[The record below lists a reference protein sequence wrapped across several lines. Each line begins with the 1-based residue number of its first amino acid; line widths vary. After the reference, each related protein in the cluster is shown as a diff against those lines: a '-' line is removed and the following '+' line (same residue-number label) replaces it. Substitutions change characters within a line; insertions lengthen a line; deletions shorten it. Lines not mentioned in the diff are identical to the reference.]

1 MVELFL
7 FQKGE
12 IMKLGFL
19 MVSFIWAMLF
29 MVGCGGSGGSVTTA
43 SSTLNGTVAT
53 GIGQI
58 ADIVIIDSAGHS
70 VTTVSDENG
79 AFSVTTAGLTQPIM
93 IQATI
98 RSTGN
103 LMYSFASSSRG
114 TLNVTPLTTFIVDQ
128 AAVAAGVTGGA
139 SQLFQNFAAN
149 SSSIAPYISTETT
162 TLNGVISSSMSD
174 FNVSGFNHF
183 SGSFRAN
190 HTGYDAFLDSL
201 DIEMQQD
208 DVIIRHGGTTL
219 DTLNYAIQ
227 TQEINITGHI
237 VNVSTNAPISGAT
250 IQAVDNRGHTI
261 SATTDSDG
269 AFIIT
274 ADTMRNYNV
283 TITANGYIT
292 QYIPRVSSF
301 VFTDLQIGTI
311 FMFPNDLSG
320 TTTVSGSVIDART
333 ESTGING
340 ATVTFRSGYNTRVG
354 TAIASATTDST
365 GAYTIAALAIGN
377 YTVEV
382 AKSGFATR
390 YLNMTVSGSTM
401 SENFS
406 LVSQVISGNSN
417 GFATIVLNWGA
428 NPSDLDSHLTGPA
441 TTDRFHIFYAN
452 KIYLNDNNITGTFDP
467 ENPCA
472 TNNIVASL
480 DRDDITS
487 YGPETTTLCRPT
499 AGGLYK
505 YYIHHY
511 AGSSTIGESSATVTL
526 TLSNGTTRTFTPP
539 STGSTGGGDIWHVFN
554 FDSDGNV
561 YPVNQI
567 IGNGSSSSP
576 LMSLSILDTKFRAE
590 NNLFLK
596 LPTK

>member
-1 MVELFL
+1 
-7 FQKGE
+7 
-12 IMKLGFL
+12 MKFGYLI
-19 MVSFIWAMLF
+19 VSLILAILF

-43 SSTLNGTVAT
+43 SSTLNGTIAT
-53 GIGQI
+53 GTGQI
-58 ADIVIIDSAGHS
+58 ADIVIVDSAGHR

-114 TLNVTPLTTFIVDQ
+114 TLNITPLTTFIVDQ
-128 AAVAAGVTGGA
+128 AAVAAGVSGGA

-149 SSSIAPYISTETT
+149 SSSIASYISTETT
-162 TLNGVISSSMSD
+162 TLNGVVSSSMSD

-183 SGSFRAN
+183 SDSFRAN

-208 DVIIRHGGTTL
+208 DVIIRHAGTTL
-219 DTLNYAIQ
+219 DTLNYDIQ
-227 TQEINITGHI
+227 TQEINITGSA
-237 VNVSTNAPISGAT
+237 VNVSTNVPISGAT
-250 IQAVDNRGHTI
+250 IQAVDNRGHSI
-261 SATTDSDG
+261 SATTDSNG
-269 AFIIT
+269 AFT
-274 ADTMRNYNV
+274 VTVDTMRNYNI
-283 TITANGYIT
+283 TISANGYLT

-301 VFTDLQIGTI
+301 AFTDQQIGTI
-311 FMFPNDLSG
+311 FMFPNNLSG
-320 TTTVSGSVIDART
+320 TTAVSGTVIDART
-333 ESTGING
+333 ESSGISG
-340 ATVTFRSGYNTRVG
+340 AKLTFRSGYNTRIG
-354 TAIASATTDST
+354 TATSTVTTDSS
-365 GAYTIAALAIGN
+365 GSYTIAALAIGT
-377 YTVEV
+377 YTVEI
-382 AKSGFATR
+382 AKSGFETR
-390 YLNMTVSGSTM
+390 YINLTVSGSTM

-406 LVSQVISGNSN
+406 LVSQVSSGNSN

-441 TTDRFHIFYAN
+441 TTDRFHIFFADS
-452 KIYLNDNNITGTFDP
+452 IYLNDNNTTGTFDP

-472 TNNIVASL
+472 TTNVVASL
-480 DRDDITS
+480 DRDDVTS

-499 AGGLYK
+499 VGGLYK

-539 STGSTGGGDIWHVFN
+539 STGSTGGGDIWHVFD
-554 FDSDGNV
+554 FDADGNV
-561 YPVNQI
+561 YPINQI
-567 IGNGSSSSP
+567 IGNGSSTSP
-576 LMSLSILDTKFRAE
+576 LMSLSSVLDPKFRAE
-590 NNLFLK
+590 SNLFLN

>member
-1 MVELFL
+1 
-7 FQKGE
+7 
-12 IMKLGFL
+12 MKFGYLI
-19 MVSFIWAMLF
+19 VSLILAILF
-29 MVGCGGSGGSVTTA
+29 MAGCGGGGSVTAA

-53 GIGQI
+53 GTGQI

-70 VTTVSDENG
+70 ITTVSDENG

-98 RSTGN
+98 RSTGS

-128 AAVAAGVTGGA
+128 AAVAAGITGGA

-149 SSSIAPYISTETT
+149 SSSIASHISTETT
-162 TLNGVISSSMSD
+162 TLNGVVSSSMSD

-183 SGSFRAN
+183 TGSFRAN

-208 DVIIRHGGTTL
+208 DVIIRYGGTTL
-219 DTLNYAIQ
+219 DTLNYDIE
-227 TQEINITGHI
+227 TQEINITGRI

-250 IQAVDNRGHTI
+250 IQAIDNRGH
-261 SATTDSDG
+261 SVSVTTDSNG
-269 AFIIT
+269 AFT
-274 ADTMRNYNV
+274 AIVETMRNYNV
-283 TITANGYIT
+283 TITANGYQT
-292 QYIPRVSSF
+292 QYIPRISSF
-301 VFTDLQIGTI
+301 AFTDQQIGTI
-311 FMFPNDLSG
+311 FMFPNDLNGTTAVSG
-320 TTTVSGSVIDART
+320 TVIDART
-333 ESTGING
+333 ESTGISG
-340 ATVTFRSGYNTRVG
+340 ATLTFRSGYNIRVG
-354 TAIASATTDST
+354 TAIASATTNSA
-365 GAYTIAALAIGN
+365 GAYTIAALPIGT
-377 YTVEV
+377 YTVEI
-382 AKSGFATR
+382 AKSGFTTR
-390 YLNMTVSGSTM
+390 YINLTVSGSAM

-406 LVSQVISGNSN
+406 LVSQVLSGSSN

-441 TTDRFHIFYAN
+441 TTDRFHIYFAD
-452 KIYLNDNNITGTFDP
+452 KIYVNDNNITGTFDP

-472 TNNIVASL
+472 TTNIVASL

-511 AGSSTIGESSATVTL
+511 AGTSTIGESSATVTL
-526 TLSNGTTRTFTPP
+526 TLANGTTRTFTPP
-539 STGSTGGGDIWHVFN
+539 STGSTGAKDIWHVFN

-561 YPVNQI
+561 YPINQI
-567 IGNGSSSSP
+567 IGNGTSLSP
-576 LMSLSILDTKFRAE
+576 LMSLSSVLDPKLRAE
-590 NNLFLK
+590 TNLFLE